1 MVYRGY
7 MHTRVLIQKFI
18 SLARATWDIKEC
30 EDGLKKQFKDVNVA
44 NYLHGEQV

>member
-1 MVYRGY
+1 MY
-7 MHTRVLIQKFI
+7 TRVLIQKFI

-30 EDGLKKQFKDVNVA
+30 KDGLQNELRQFKDVNVA